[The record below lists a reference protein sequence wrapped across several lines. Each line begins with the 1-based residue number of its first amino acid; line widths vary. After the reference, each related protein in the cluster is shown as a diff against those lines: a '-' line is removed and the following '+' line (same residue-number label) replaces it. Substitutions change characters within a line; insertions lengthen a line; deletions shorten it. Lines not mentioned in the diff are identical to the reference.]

1 MSSCPTGL
9 TEEQKTLL
17 RQEREVQLGEWF
29 SRTILTDLM
38 NIYVGQMD
46 DMDILAGL
54 DVMLGIDRR
63 TIFLQSVKAAYKTMR
78 SSGTER
84 VNE

>member
-1 MSSCPTGL
+1 MSSCPIGL

-17 RQEREVQLGEWF
+17 RTEREVQLGEWF
-29 SRTILTDLM
+29 SRSILTDLM

-46 DMDILAGL
+46 DMDILGGL

-63 TIFLQSVKAAYKTMR
+63 TIFLQSVKAAYKTMK
-78 SSGTER
+78 
-84 VNE
+84 NEVE

>member
-29 SRTILTDLM
+29 SRSILTDLM

-46 DMDILAGL
+46 DMDILGGL

-63 TIFLQSVKAAYKTMR
+63 TIFLQSVKAAYKTMK
-78 SSGTER
+78 
-84 VNE
+84 NEVE

>member
-1 MSSCPTGL
+1 MSSCPIGL
-9 TEEQKTLL
+9 TEAQKKLL

-29 SRTILTDLM
+29 MRSILTDLM

-46 DMDILAGL
+46 DMDILGGL

-63 TIFLQSVKAAYKTMR
+63 TIFLQSVKAAYKTMK
-78 SSGTER
+78 
-84 VNE
+84 NEVE

>member
-1 MSSCPTGL
+1 MSSCPIGL

-17 RQEREVQLGEWF
+17 RTEREVQLREWF
-29 SRTILTDLM
+29 SRSILTDLM

-46 DMDILAGL
+46 DMDILGGL

-63 TIFLQSVKAAYKTMR
+63 TIFLQSVKAAYKTMK
-78 SSGTER
+78 
-84 VNE
+84 NEVE

>member
-1 MSSCPTGL
+1 MSSCPIAL

-29 SRTILTDLM
+29 SRSILTDLM

-46 DMDILAGL
+46 DMDILGGL

-63 TIFLQSVKAAYKTMR
+63 TIFLQSVKAAYKTMK
-78 SSGTER
+78 
-84 VNE
+84 NEVE